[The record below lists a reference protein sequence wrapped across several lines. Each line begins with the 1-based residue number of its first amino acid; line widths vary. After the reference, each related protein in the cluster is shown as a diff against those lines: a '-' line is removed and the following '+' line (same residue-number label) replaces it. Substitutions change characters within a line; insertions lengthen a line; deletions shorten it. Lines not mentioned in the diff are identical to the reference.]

1 MMNLMYIEVKVCG
14 ETFGYRAVRDH
25 KTGKPKL
32 NDLDANSTI
41 WKWQEYKTLNG
52 QVMKRRIRIPR
63 RGTTH
68 MLVVQAI
75 LNKYQAEGTI

>member
-32 NDLDANSTI
+32 NGLGSNSTI
-41 WKWQEYKTLNG
+41 WKWQDYKTANG
-52 QVMKRRIRIPR
+52 RVMRRRIRIPR
-63 RGTTH
+63 KGTTQ

-75 LNKYQAEGTI
+75 LNKYQEAGA

>member
-32 NDLDANSTI
+32 NGLGANSTI
-41 WKWQEYKTLNG
+41 WKWQDYKTANG
-52 QVMKRRIRIPR
+52 RLMRRRIRVPR
-63 RGTTH
+63 KGTTQT
-68 MLVVQAI
+68 LVVEAI
-75 LNKYQAEGTI
+75 LNKYSEAGA